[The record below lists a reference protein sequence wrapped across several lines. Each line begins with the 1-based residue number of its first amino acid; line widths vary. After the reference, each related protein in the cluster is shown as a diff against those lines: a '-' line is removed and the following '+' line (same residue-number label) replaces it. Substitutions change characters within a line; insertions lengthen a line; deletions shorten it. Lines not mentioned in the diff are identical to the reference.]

1 MSFPPDYIV
10 HRYASVCMFC
20 CTAILCSPFYY
31 FIIMLI
37 FFTPTECSLHS
48 SRKLTER
55 PTQILSG
62 ARSLALVL
70 VCLSFPM
77 AEVFY
82 INKSNHSHY
91 YYSLWRLK
99 EGVIIWQDT
108 GIMIMFLSNSVTVFY
123 QVVGR
128 LIQKY
133 WLLSSSYCS

>member
-1 MSFPPDYIV
+1 
-10 HRYASVCMFC
+10 
-20 CTAILCSPFYY
+20 
-31 FIIMLI
+31 MLI

-82 INKSNHSHY
+82 INKNIN
-91 YYSLWRLK
+91 RTT
-99 EGVIIWQDT
+99 VII
-108 GIMIMFLSNSVTVFY
+108 IIVFGGFKER
-123 QVVGR
+123 V
-128 LIQKY
+128 I
-133 WLLSSSYCS
+133 